1 MLLCCKLLSNNRS
14 SLQPTRNKFSV
25 VCTVLRGSM
34 EKISGVHYTDVRQ
47 IQMHGVEQEQRY
59 LHVLYMLSQ
68 GICIA

>member
-1 MLLCCKLLSNNRS
+1 
-14 SLQPTRNKFSV
+14 
-25 VCTVLRGSM
+25 M